1 MEKVKQEFFPSQIT
15 IPDHPT
21 EDTLFRRHL
30 GTFLLYLKETLDRPP
45 LTNSYKQ
52 SEIDFSFQNIA
63 ILFRFI
69 FNSRSN
75 VNLCWERS
83 FATNKGNAEKTIRTD
98 FLLYTSNQELGCGEV
113 KLNCANERL
122 EEEDRAR
129 LGESLKQQ
137 LHYRIK
143 QAKSTREFRV
153 FGVFVV
159 DNIIELY
166 YNTTYFNEDGPKDT
180 TAGHYMRFLRET

>member
-1 MEKVKQEFFPSQIT
+1 MLP
-15 IPDHPT
+15 
-21 EDTLFRRHL
+21 FR
-30 GTFLLYLKETLDRPP
+30 
-45 LTNSYKQ
+45 
-52 SEIDFSFQNIA
+52 
-63 ILFRFI
+63 
-69 FNSRSN
+69 
-75 VNLCWERS
+75 ERS

-166 YNTTYFNEDGPKDT
+166 CSSFSKENGYDFILLSKITLPTLMKMVQKTQQLIITCDSCEKPRIF
-180 TAGHYMRFLRET
+180 

>member
-1 MEKVKQEFFPSQIT
+1 MLP
-15 IPDHPT
+15 
-21 EDTLFRRHL
+21 FR
-30 GTFLLYLKETLDRPP
+30 ERP
-45 LTNSYKQ
+45 
-52 SEIDFSFQNIA
+52 
-63 ILFRFI
+63 
-69 FNSRSN
+69 
-75 VNLCWERS
+75 
-83 FATNKGNAEKTIRTD
+83 FATNKGNTEKMVRTD

-113 KLNCANERL
+113 KLNCADDRL

-137 LHYRIK
+137 LQYRIK

-166 YNTTYFNEDGPKDT
+166 CSSFSKENGYSFILLNKLTLPTLMTTYKSLEVPLEILFSFKVKLTLYHNTDK
-180 TAGHYMRFLRET
+180 Y